1 MVMPHACIRNWL
13 VQPGYGRTQLV
24 KAVSQVMAG
33 QLGILLCLW
42 ISALIWPVYWSLR
55 ELGVSSYPSNLKFAS
70 KVGRLLKKQDLASC
84 LDWKFIVLGSV
95 AGIAYLLTLLLEG
108 VQRG

>member
-1 MVMPHACIRNWL
+1 MPLAGIRNWL

-42 ISALIWPVYWSLR
+42 ISALIWPVYWSLC
-55 ELGVSSYPSNLKFAS
+55 ELGVSRYPS
-70 KVGRLLKKQDLASC
+70 
-84 LDWKFIVLGSV
+84 
-95 AGIAYLLTLLLEG
+95 T
-108 VQRG
+108 

>member
-1 MVMPHACIRNWL
+1 MPLAWIRSL
-13 VQPGYGRTQLV
+13 LLQPGYGRTQLV
-24 KAVSQVMAG
+24 KAVRQVMAG

-42 ISALIWPVYWSLR
+42 ISALIWPVYWSL
-55 ELGVSSYPSNLKFAS
+55 L
-70 KVGRLLKKQDLASC
+70 
-84 LDWKFIVLGSV
+84 VLGSV

>member
-1 MVMPHACIRNWL
+1 MVMPLACIRNWL

-55 ELGVSSYPSNLKFAS
+55 ELCVNWYPSYLKFAS
-70 KVGRLLKKQDLASC
+70 KVGRLLASC

>member
-1 MVMPHACIRNWL
+1 MPHACIRNWL

-70 KVGRLLKKQDLASC
+70 KVGRLLASC
-84 LDWKFIVLGSV
+84 LYWKFIVLESV

>member
-1 MVMPHACIRNWL
+1 MGQVLPLAWIRSLL
-13 VQPGYGRTQLV
+13 VQLGYGHTQLV

-42 ISALIWPVYWSLR
+42 ISVLIWPVYWSLR
-55 ELGVSSYPSNLKFAS
+55 ELGVSRYPSNLKFAS
-70 KVGRLLKKQDLASC
+70 KVGQLLASC

-95 AGIAYLLTLLLEG
+95 AIPAHPSFSGCSKG
-108 VQRG
+108 VRAG